1 MKRQI
6 LHGLGIAALATG
18 GLLTVAGVAHADS
31 GSSNGNQITYI
42 HQDTTTICGNAIA
55 IESVVQNSCDGRSGI
70 SQADLDRINGILD
83 LALEFDGADAA
94 DDAGQWFD
102 LASRTWS

>member
-18 GLLTVAGVAHADS
+18 GLLAVAGVAHADS
-31 GSSNGNQITYI
+31 GSSNGNRITYI
-42 HQDTTTICGNAIA
+42 YQDTTTICGNAIA
-55 IESVVQNSCDGRSGI
+55 VESVVHNSCDGRSGV
-70 SQADLDRINGILD
+70 SPVDLDHLNGVFD
-83 LALEFDGADAA
+83 LALDFDGSDTG
-94 DDAGQWFD
+94 DDAGQWFH